1 LIAASS
7 TISSFGSRDCG
18 RHCHIAGY
26 ISTRMAKPPV
36 GGPVAFFHHKRPV
49 CVITDIHPEVR
60 DNIP

>member
-1 LIAASS
+1 
-7 TISSFGSRDCG
+7 
-18 RHCHIAGY
+18 
-26 ISTRMAKPPV
+26 MAKPPV